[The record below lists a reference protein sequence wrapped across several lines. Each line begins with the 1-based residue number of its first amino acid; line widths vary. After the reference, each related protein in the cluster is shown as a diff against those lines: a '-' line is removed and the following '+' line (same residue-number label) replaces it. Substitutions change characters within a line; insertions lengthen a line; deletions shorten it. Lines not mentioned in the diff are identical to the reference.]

1 MRGVIKNVVRSK
13 VKKYTSLD
21 DQKHKCMQWTQFQSN
36 YTCVYCT
43 NFKTFL
49 KKQKMTNFYQ
59 LKYSKNH
66 FCINV
71 DQYKRLAD
79 KLMVFV
85 REL

>member
-13 VKKYTSLD
+13 VKNHTSLD
-21 DQKHKCMQWTQFQSN
+21 DQKH
-36 YTCVYCT
+36 CT

-49 KKQKMTNFYQ
+49 RKQKMTNFYQ
-59 LKYSKNH
+59 LRYSKNH

>member
-13 VKKYTSLD
+13 VKNHTSLD
-21 DQKHKCMQWTQFQSN
+21 DQKHKCMQWSQFQSN
-36 YTCVYCT
+36 YILYKLKD
-43 NFKTFL
+43 FFEKT
-49 KKQKMTNFYQ
+49 KNDNFYQ
-59 LKYSKNH
+59 LRYSKNH

>member
-1 MRGVIKNVVRSK
+1 MIKNISACSGVISK
-13 VKKYTSLD
+13 VII
-21 DQKHKCMQWTQFQSN
+21 
-36 YTCVYCT
+36 YCT

>member
-1 MRGVIKNVVRSK
+1 MIKNISACSGVNSK
-13 VKKYTSLD
+13 VII
-21 DQKHKCMQWTQFQSN
+21 
-36 YTCVYCT
+36 YCT

-49 KKQKMTNFYQ
+49 RKQKMTNFYQ